1 MPAHL
6 IIPKPASDEYPEWF
20 AYEIEP
26 VPHHDLLQGL
36 EMAMRQTLAVLQ
48 PLTPA
53 DLAFR
58 YAPDKW
64 SIKQV
69 WQHVID
75 IERIM
80 TYRALR
86 YARQDATV
94 LSGLDQN
101 KYAEASLADRRD
113 WEDILREY
121 EAVRRAT
128 QALFGSFTAEM
139 FDHRG
144 TTGRSNMTVRA
155 LGYVVLGHELHHLN
169 IIRERYLQ
177 R

>member
-1 MPAHL
+1 MSEFL
-6 IIPKPASDEYPEWF
+6 IVSKPTPDEYPEWF
-20 AYEIEP
+20 AHEIEP
-26 VPHHDLLQGL
+26 VQYEDLLFGL
-36 EMAMRQTLAVLQ
+36 EDSFCQTSAILQ
-48 PLTPA
+48 PLTSA
-53 DLAFR
+53 DLTYR
-58 YAPDKW
+58 YEPDKW

-80 TYRALR
+80 NYRALR

-94 LSGLDQN
+94 LSGFDQN
-101 KYAEASLADRRD
+101 KYAAASLADMRE
-113 WEDILREY
+113 WTDILREY
-121 EAVRRAT
+121 ETVRRAT
-128 QALFGSFTAEM
+128 IELFKSFTAEM
-139 FDHRG
+139 FDYRG

-155 LGYVVLGHELHHLN
+155 VGYVVLGHELHHLR